1 MKISLITV
9 CKNPGKILESCIESV
24 LSQSY
29 KNLEYILVDGGSTDG
44 TVDIIKKYYSR
55 ISKWISEEDDGIY
68 DAMNKGINMA
78 SGDVVGFLNSDDIY
92 AAPSIL
98 ESVAKNFENSDIDS
112 CYGDLVYVSK
122 DDTNQVIR
130 NWKSCEFNY
139 ELFKNGWHPPHP
151 TFFVKKNI
159 YEKYGVF
166 DTKYKIGADY
176 ALMLK
181 FLIKHKISVKYIPE
195 ILVKMRVGGNSNKN
209 LFNILKANLECYRAW
224 KECGLSVSPLIIFRK
239 PLSKFTQYLVH

>member
-9 CKNPGKILESCIESV
+9 CKNSEGNITNCIESV
-24 LSQSY
+24 LSQTY
-29 KNLEYILVDGGSTDG
+29 KNREYILVDGGSTDG
-44 TVDIIKKYYSR
+44 TVEKIKKCDSR

-68 DAMNKGINMA
+68 DAMNKGINMS
-78 SGDVVGFLNSDDIY
+78 SGDVIGFLNSDDIY

-98 ESVAKNFENSDIDS
+98 ESVAKNFEDNDIDS

-139 ELFKNGWHPPHP
+139 KLFKNGWHPPHP

-195 ILVKMRVGGNSNKN
+195 VLVKMRVGGNSNKN
-209 LFNILKANLECYRAW
+209 LFNILRANLECYRAW
-224 KECGLSVSPLIIFRK
+224 KENDLDISPLFIFKK
-239 PLSKFTQYLVH
+239 PFFKLFQYRSF